1 MFQSMMLKLKSSML
15 DLSLYFELNIN
26 NFIFIYIL
34 QVGQTFRQKIK

>member
-1 MFQSMMLKLKSSML
+1 MFQFMMLKLKSSML

-34 QVGQTFRQKIK
+34 